1 MSTICLASLYSSEAE
16 FSAYVDQSKV
26 SKGQVFKF
34 YIEISG
40 DDIPKVEQP
49 LLSNIP
55 FENLGVSQSSSTSIS
70 IINGKMTSVKKQTY
84 IYSLQAQELG
94 TFTIPSI
101 VIKAGKQTY
110 KTNEVNI
117 TVTEAKTT
125 AQSQQNNKPVQP
137 DGFKA
142 SGQMNEDDIVFIAV
156 PSTTNPYRNESFV
169 VDYIIYTKYNIEP
182 TRLGDEPSFSNF
194 WKDDISGSHT
204 RMEETIWKGE
214 KYYSILIRRLV
225 LSANKSG
232 SLQIPSLTVYADV
245 IFPSRSFWGFA
256 DRRSIS
262 LQSKAINIKVKD
274 LPIVPNDLEFSGAVG
289 DFKVVSNLSQL
300 KLKAGEAA
308 TLTINIS
315 GKGNLRQTSNPVFP
329 NITNLRVL
337 GPEVETRHNEEN
349 EANKA
354 SRTLKYALLPQD
366 EGLYNIPAVNF
377 VYFDPAKKRY
387 ISSQISSYKL
397 EVERG
402 NVILSTANNQKLIS
416 SEGSD
421 IGFIITSLSK
431 ENYSI
436 LFRSA
441 WYWIFVILLIL
452 SIPIYY
458 FYKKEQDKLATNVE
472 YLRNRKAKRV
482 LKKYLKDTSFAYK
495 HQQSS
500 QFYDSAYKGI
510 LLYLTDKL
518 TIPRGSTQSNIMIDL
533 KKKIEDEAL
542 IKDLESFLNECTEYK
557 YSVGANSSVNL
568 DKDYI
573 ALKNIVDGLTKLL

>member
-1 MSTICLASLYSSEAE
+1 MISNKSITKIFILLIMSTICLASLYSSEAE

-49 LLSNIP
+49 LLPNIP

-214 KYYSILIRRLV
+214 KV
-225 LSANKSG
+225 
-232 SLQIPSLTVYADV
+232 
-245 IFPSRSFWGFA
+245 
-256 DRRSIS
+256 
-262 LQSKAINIKVKD
+262 
-274 LPIVPNDLEFSGAVG
+274 
-289 DFKVVSNLSQL
+289 
-300 KLKAGEAA
+300 
-308 TLTINIS
+308 
-315 GKGNLRQTSNPVFP
+315 
-329 NITNLRVL
+329 
-337 GPEVETRHNEEN
+337 
-349 EANKA
+349 
-354 SRTLKYALLPQD
+354 
-366 EGLYNIPAVNF
+366 
-377 VYFDPAKKRY
+377 
-387 ISSQISSYKL
+387 
-397 EVERG
+397 
-402 NVILSTANNQKLIS
+402 
-416 SEGSD
+416 
-421 IGFIITSLSK
+421 
-431 ENYSI
+431 
-436 LFRSA
+436 
-441 WYWIFVILLIL
+441 
-452 SIPIYY
+452 
-458 FYKKEQDKLATNVE
+458 
-472 YLRNRKAKRV
+472 
-482 LKKYLKDTSFAYK
+482 
-495 HQQSS
+495 
-500 QFYDSAYKGI
+500 
-510 LLYLTDKL
+510 LLY
-518 TIPRGSTQSNIMIDL
+518 S
-533 KKKIEDEAL
+533 
-542 IKDLESFLNECTEYK
+542 Y
-557 YSVGANSSVNL
+557 
-568 DKDYI
+568 
-573 ALKNIVDGLTKLL
+573 